1 MRLPFNKEKVMKKIY
16 IAPTTDIEKNF
27 TVQPF
32 MEGISIPT
40 SGNGGDDRTDP
51 SNPGETLSHEGVW
64 DTEW

>member
-1 MRLPFNKEKVMKKIY
+1 MKKTY

-32 MEGISIPT
+32 MEGVSIP
-40 SGNGGDDRTDP
+40 SGGGDDRVDP